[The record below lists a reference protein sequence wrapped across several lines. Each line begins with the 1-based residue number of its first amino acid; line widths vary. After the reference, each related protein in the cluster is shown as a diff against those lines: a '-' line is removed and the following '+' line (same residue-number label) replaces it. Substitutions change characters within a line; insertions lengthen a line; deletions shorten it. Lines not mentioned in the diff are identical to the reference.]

1 MFYVYIIQS
10 QKTGTYYVGSCSRL
24 ALRIERHNLGWN
36 KSTKNKGPRSL
47 KYREMFE
54 SRNEAISREK
64 EIKRKK
70 SRIYIEKL
78 IAKITGEVVPI

>member
-24 ALRIERHNLGWN
+24 GLWIERHNLGWN
-36 KSTKNKGPRSL
+36 KSTKNKGPWSL

-54 SRNEAISREK
+54 SRNEAIRREK
-64 EIKRKK
+64 KRKVGFALK
-70 SRIYIEKL
+70 R
-78 IAKITGEVVPI
+78 